1 MTTTQVIESRGGA
14 GPRAG
19 RREWIALGVLLLPL
33 LLVSMDTSV
42 LLYAVPF
49 ITKALHPSSTEQ
61 LWMYD
66 VYGFVLAGLLITMG
80 AVGDRIGRRR
90 LLLLGAFCFSA
101 ASIFAAYS
109 GSAGE
114 LIAAR
119 AVQGIA
125 GATLMPSTLALIRNM
140 FHDPVQRKKA
150 IGIWTG
156 GTMSGV
162 MLGPVISGVLLE
174 HFWWGSVFLINVPCM
189 ALLLALA
196 PFLLP
201 EYRSPKTG
209 RFDLPGSALSFAAV
223 LPVVYG
229 VSEIAENGVDG
240 PRLGSVALGLV
251 MAVLFLL
258 RQRAATHP
266 MVDLSL
272 FRSRGYSGS
281 LATCLIAMFATLGNA
296 MFLTQYLQSVLG
308 MSPLKAALW
317 SLVPSLGVGM
327 AIGLSSALA
336 KAFDRAYVIAGGFLV
351 ILAGYA
357 VQATLLHA
365 DSRLW
370 VLMIGAGLLA
380 SGAVAVMAL
389 GNELL
394 LGAIPPDR
402 AGAAAAMNET
412 VTELGGA
419 LGMAVMGSIG
429 TAVYRHGLGAGAPT
443 PARSTLG
450 GAVAT
455 AAHEPAQAGA
465 QLLAAAR
472 EAFTHSINVVSIV
485 GAAIMAVAAL
495 LTILFLRGLR
505 TDSGV
510 TQPAP
515 VEFIPGGRPGAATTD
530 SIAQQ
535 GRATTDPEALTGTTP
550 VAQPD
555 RPAEALAS

>member
-1 MTTTQVIESRGGA
+1 MTTNQVIESRDGA
-14 GPRAG
+14 APRAG

-49 ITKALHPSSTEQ
+49 ITKSLHPSSTEQ

-80 AVGDRIGRRR
+80 AAGDRIGRRR
-90 LLLLGAFCFSA
+90 LLLFGAFAFSA
-101 ASIFAAYS
+101 ASLGAAYA

-140 FHDPVQRKKA
+140 FHDPAQRKKA
-150 IGIWTG
+150 VAIWTAG
-156 GTMSGV
+156 MMSGV
-162 MLGPVISGVLLE
+162 MFGPVISGVLLE
-174 HFWWGSVFLINVPCM
+174 HFWWGSVFLINVPVM
-189 ALLLALA
+189 ALLLVLA

-201 EYRSPKTG
+201 EDRSPQTG
-209 RFDLPGSALSFAAV
+209 RFDLPGSVLSFAAV
-223 LPVVYG
+223 LPIVFG
-229 VSEIAENGVDG
+229 VSEMAENGVDRI
-240 PRLGSVALGLV
+240 RLASVAFGLV
-251 MAVLFLL
+251 MAVLFLI
-258 RQRAATHP
+258 RQRTAAHP

-281 LATCLIAMFATLGNA
+281 LATSLIAMFATLGNA
-296 MFLTQYLQSVLG
+296 IFLTQYLQSVLN
-308 MSPLKAALW
+308 MSPFKAALW
-317 SLVPSLGVGM
+317 SLVPSLGVGA
-327 AIGLSSALA
+327 AIGIGSALA

-365 DSRLW
+365 DSHLW
-370 VLMIGAGLLA
+370 VLIVGAGLLA
-380 SGAVAVMAL
+380 SGAVAVMTL
-389 GNELL
+389 GNELM
-394 LGAIPPDR
+394 LGAIPPER

-419 LGMAVMGSIG
+419 LGMAVLGSIG
-429 TAVYRHGLGAGAPT
+429 TAVYRHGLGADVPG

-455 AAHEPAQAGA
+455 AAHEPASVGA
-465 QLLAAAR
+465 QLLMTAR
-472 EAFTHSINVVSIV
+472 DAFTHSINVVSIV
-485 GAAIMAVAAL
+485 GAAIMAAAAL
-495 LTILFLRGLR
+495 LTILFLRRIG
-505 TDSGV
+505 TETSV
-510 TQPAP
+510 EPAATP
-515 VEFIPGGRPGAATTD
+515 VEEPSR
-530 SIAQQ
+530 S
-535 GRATTDPEALTGTTP
+535 
-550 VAQPD
+550 
-555 RPAEALAS
+555 AEAVAS

>member
-1 MTTTQVIESRGGA
+1 MTTNQVIESRDRA
-14 GPRAG
+14 APRAG

-49 ITKALHPSSTEQ
+49 ITKSLHPSSTEQ

-80 AVGDRIGRRR
+80 AAGDRIGRRR
-90 LLLLGAFCFSA
+90 LLLFGAFAFSA
-101 ASIFAAYS
+101 ASLGAAYA

-150 IGIWTG
+150 VGIWTAG
-156 GTMSGV
+156 MMSGV
-162 MLGPVISGVLLE
+162 MFGPVISGVLLE
-174 HFWWGSVFLINVPCM
+174 HFWWGSVFLINVPVM
-189 ALLLALA
+189 ALLLVLA

-201 EYRSPKTG
+201 EYRSPQAG
-209 RFDLPGSALSFAAV
+209 RFDLPGSVLSFAAV
-223 LPVVYG
+223 LPIVFG
-229 VSEIAENGVDG
+229 ISEIAENGVDRI
-240 PRLGSVALGLV
+240 RLASVALGLV
-251 MAVLFLL
+251 MAMLFLI
-258 RQRAATHP
+258 RQRAAAHP

-281 LATCLIAMFATLGNA
+281 LATSLIAMFATLGNA
-296 MFLTQYLQSVLG
+296 IFLTQYLQSVLN
-308 MSPLKAALW
+308 MSPFKAALW
-317 SLVPSLGVGM
+317 SLVPSLGVGA
-327 AIGLSSALA
+327 AIGIGSALA
-336 KAFDRAYVIAGGFLV
+336 KAFDRAYVIAGSFLV

-365 DSRLW
+365 DSHLW
-370 VLMIGAGLLA
+370 VLIVGAGLLA
-380 SGAVAVMAL
+380 SGAVAVMTL
-389 GNELL
+389 GNELM
-394 LGAIPPDR
+394 LGAIPPER

-419 LGMAVMGSIG
+419 LGMAVLGSIG
-429 TAVYRHGLGAGAPT
+429 TAVYRHGLGADVPG

-455 AAHEPAQAGA
+455 AAHEPASVGA
-465 QLLAAAR
+465 QLLMTAR
-472 EAFTHSINVVSIV
+472 DAFTHSINVVSIV
-485 GAAIMAVAAL
+485 GAAIMAAAAL
-495 LTILFLRGLR
+495 LAILFLRRIGMEAFVEP
-505 TDSGV
+505 TA
-510 TQPAP
+510 TP
-515 VEFIPGGRPGAATTD
+515 VEEPSR
-530 SIAQQ
+530 S
-535 GRATTDPEALTGTTP
+535 
-550 VAQPD
+550 
-555 RPAEALAS
+555 AEAVAS